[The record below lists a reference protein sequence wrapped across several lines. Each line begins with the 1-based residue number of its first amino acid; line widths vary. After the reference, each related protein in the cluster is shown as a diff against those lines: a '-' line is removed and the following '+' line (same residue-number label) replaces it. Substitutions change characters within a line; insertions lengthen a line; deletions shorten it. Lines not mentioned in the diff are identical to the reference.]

1 MIEVQKHKV
10 VLITYVWPEPLSSAA
25 GLRDMNLIDS
35 ILWAG
40 WDLIVASPSVQ
51 NSYSDQLIQR
61 GIRIHGVHANDPEFD
76 LWIKSEAPSLV
87 IFDRFVIEEQ
97 FGWRVQ
103 ENCPDAVR
111 VLDTQDLHF
120 LRRTRAKAIQIG
132 KSEVGKVSLVSEAL
146 EVGSKEFMNEDTFRE
161 IASLYRCDGIFVLSR
176 FEYDLLISQFNFS
189 RDVLS
194 LSRFQYP
201 DPVPTPGFEDRDH
214 FMMIGNFRHA
224 PNEDGVRWLIHE
236 IWPLIRRRLPNV
248 SLDIYGAYPSKE
260 MMALTSKKEGIFVRG
275 PISDHLEVLRSHR
288 VNLAPLRFGAGIKG
302 KISDGW
308 WAGTPVVATSI
319 GAEGMSDSY
328 SFGGL
333 IADSAEDFAEAAVR
347 LFQEEKEWAAQQ
359 QSGIQLIQA
368 LYSLEIN
375 RAELVHF
382 LAFLLSNRGE
392 LRSHNWLG
400 AMLDYHSMRSTRYF
414 SKWIEEKSKR
424 LGNNVSLN

>member
-1 MIEVQKHKV
+1 
-10 VLITYVWPEPLSSAA
+10 
-25 GLRDMNLIDS
+25 
-35 ILWAG
+35 
-40 WDLIVASPSVQ
+40 
-51 NSYSDQLIQR
+51 
-61 GIRIHGVHANDPEFD
+61 
-76 LWIKSEAPSLV
+76 
-87 IFDRFVIEEQ
+87 
-97 FGWRVQ
+97 
-103 ENCPDAVR
+103 
-111 VLDTQDLHF
+111 
-120 LRRTRAKAIQIG
+120 
-132 KSEVGKVSLVSEAL
+132 
-146 EVGSKEFMNEDTFRE
+146 
-161 IASLYRCDGIFVLSR
+161 
-176 FEYDLLISQFNFS
+176 
-189 RDVLS
+189 
-194 LSRFQYP
+194 
-201 DPVPTPGFEDRDH
+201 
-214 FMMIGNFRHA
+214 MMIGNFRHA

-392 LRSHNWLG
+392 LRSRNWLG